1 MLSPFLGRVWLE
13 KSPDCVDIRSDEG
26 MLEGSSQDVNN
37 TGSTS
42 RRLERAREHVE
53 RMWFPVNMALL
64 EKIKQGFKEGLYDL
78 DVDFLIVE
86 LKSDFSL
93 FAFCLKNLLTQ
104 IREKKIAPPPA
115 DMLDNPV
122 GLLRWAGVA
131 TLRKLLETDPKKISI
146 HSLTETTEF
155 QSSCLKEAMI
165 SSSTAELMAGNE
177 LLGSELGFACGVMR
191 QLGLTLIAWN
201 YPTVYRK
208 ALAAATETQHSIDEV
223 LSQLLGFSP
232 LLLANTLAT
241 SWGLKSEL
249 VDGDGKPDTPPSHLQ
264 SVATRLHH
272 ICEVGEA
279 LARASHPEIHPGA
292 AKDWDMART
301 EIEHNLGEQAL
312 KIITEKVRD
321 NCESY
326 FNAYPELFHDLD
338 EIDPEARIVVVR
350 QRRSQKR
357 NPFLKNCAP
366 ALRKVIENL
375 YADIEEGPVS
385 RENISSLVRDII
397 PLAGFSGGCIYTLDP
412 GTMTL
417 SPRLKIGLL
426 AKNDIKPV
434 LYKPNT
440 PSDDPIISAFQCQT
454 PVIEDASLD
463 LSNDLTLIAG
473 ALGDRQRTGVLYLE
487 APAFLH
493 DDGESLM
500 LLHFKAVR
508 QALQDVLRLT

>member
-1 MLSPFLGRVWLE
+1 
-13 KSPDCVDIRSDEG
+13 
-26 MLEGSSQDVNN
+26 MLEGSSQAVNN
-37 TGSTS
+37 SGSS
-42 RRLERAREHVE
+42 ARRLERAREHVE
-53 RMWFPVNMALL
+53 RMWFPVNMPLL
-64 EKIKQGFKEGLYDL
+64 EKIKLGLKEGIYDL

-93 FAFCLKNLLTQ
+93 FAFCLKNLLAQ

-115 DMLDNPV
+115 EMLENPV
-122 GLLRWAGVA
+122 GLLRWAGVSV
-131 TLRKLLETDPKKISI
+131 LRKLLETDPKKISI
-146 HSLTETTEF
+146 HSLNQTTEF

-177 LLGSELGFACGVMR
+177 LLGSDMGFACGVMR

-208 ALAAATETQHSIDEV
+208 AMAAAAEAQSSLDQV

-232 LLLANTLAT
+232 LLLASSLVT
-241 SWGLKSEL
+241 SWGLKADL
-249 VDGDGKPDTPPSHLQ
+249 VDSQVRQGTAATQLQ
-264 SVATRLHH
+264 NVAERLHH

-279 LARASHPEIHPGA
+279 LARANHPEIHPGA
-292 AKDWDMART
+292 AKDWEMARSQ
-301 EIEHNLGEQAL
+301 IEENLGEQAL

-326 FNAYPELFHDLD
+326 INAYPELFSSLE
-338 EIDPEARIVVVR
+338 EIDPDARIVESR
-350 QRRSQKR
+350 QKKSQKR

-366 ALRKVIENL
+366 ALRKVIEHL
-375 YADIEEGPVS
+375 YAAIEEGPVS
-385 RENISSLVRDII
+385 RENISLVVRDII

-417 SPRLKIGLL
+417 SPRLRIGVLS
-426 AKNDIKPV
+426 KPDIQPV
-434 LYKPNT
+434 LYRPNL
-440 PSDDPIISAFQCQT
+440 PSDDPIVAAFQCQT
-454 PVIEDASLD
+454 PVVEDASLD
-463 LSNDLTLIAG
+463 LASDLTLIAG

-487 APAFLH
+487 APAFMH

-508 QALQDVLRLT
+508 QTLQDVLRLS